1 MRYMSN
7 VSVLV
12 ADDDSD
18 ARALIEKYV
27 KGEPALS
34 LVGSAADAQQAIDLA
49 VKHRPD
55 AAIIDVAM
63 PAGGGVRAVR
73 EISELSPDTSLIA
86 LSGYDDRNTVLEM
99 LEAGATAYLVK
110 GATREQILHTVRHAI
125 DAHDRLTRLDAR

>member
-1 MRYMSN
+1 MNFVR
-7 VSVLV
+7 VLV
-12 ADDDSD
+12 ADDDAD

-34 LVGSAADAQQAIDLA
+34 LIGSAADAQQAIDLA
-49 VKHRPD
+49 VEHKPD

-73 EISELSPDTSLIA
+73 EIREHSPETSVIA
-86 LSGYDDRNTVLEM
+86 LSGYDDRSTVLEM

-110 GATREQILHTVRHAI
+110 GATRDQILHTVRRAI
-125 DAHDRLTRLDAR
+125 DAHERLVRLGSAS